1 VFCAAKSICARA
13 TLSSQAAGTTF
24 GDLWVSQFTQ
34 RDLLFGVEKTQETS
48 RQGDVRMDEF
58 MNQPATSV
66 RNHCLSPTR
75 AKVAIDAPLGS
86 TAYGR
91 MFPEL
96 PSFEADEQFLHALG
110 RAGGICDCGD
120 VEDTPDSLGETAAG
134 WPILGQF
141 VAHNITAD
149 RSILQSHTNPS
160 MRTPLFSEHLLKRLL
175 SSKKETPVERHLQGI
190 GLNRRS

>member
-1 VFCAAKSICARA
+1 
-13 TLSSQAAGTTF
+13 
-24 GDLWVSQFTQ
+24 
-34 RDLLFGVEKTQETS
+34 
-48 RQGDVRMDEF
+48 MDEF

-75 AKVAIDAPLGS
+75 AKVAIDAPLGP

-120 VEDTPDSLGETAAG
+120 VEDTPDSLGEPTAG

-149 RSILQSHTNPS
+149 RSILQAIPIPRQRERELDHVSFH
-160 MRTPLFSEHLLKRLL
+160 RL
-175 SSKKETPVERHLQGI
+175 
-190 GLNRRS
+190 

>member
-13 TLSSQAAGTTF
+13 TLSNQAAGTTL
-24 GDLWVSQFTQ
+24 DALWVSQFIQ
-34 RDLLFGVEKTQETS
+34 RGDLLFGVEKTQETS
-48 RQGDVRMDEF
+48 LQGDVRMDGF

-75 AKVAIDAPLGS
+75 AKAAIDAPLGP

-96 PSFEADEQFLHALG
+96 PSFEADEQFLRALG

-120 VEDTPDSLGETAAG
+120 VEDDFYPGYAHTFTEIGKERG
-134 WPILGQF
+134 WPS
-141 VAHNITAD
+141 
-149 RSILQSHTNPS
+149 RS
-160 MRTPLFSEHLLKRLL
+160 
-175 SSKKETPVERHLQGI
+175 
-190 GLNRRS
+190 RS